1 MKNKKII
8 IIPILAILLLFV
20 IFSKTNNNEIRTIKN
35 EKELYNLYNQK
46 GETSLSLIQKLIT
59 LPFSILVSDY
69 HHDSWVDTW
78 GGDMNYKNVDIMEK
92 SDLDSSATITG
103 GTTKK
108 DYSKTNIQVEGVDEA
123 DILKTD
129 GDYIYSISENK
140 VIITNVKDSSK
151 PIIESTI
158 YNDNNIPSDLLL
170 YKNKLVIISTKIN
183 NNKRN
188 YYRYYDNKNTII
200 EVYDLNNKNNPKLLK
215 KFELQEPY
223 YTTRCIDGK
232 LYIFSNG
239 YLREK
244 NKKISIDYKED
255 NKIKKI
261 NKNNIYYLKDH
272 FDNYQTLIAE
282 LDLNNIK
289 DIKLSSYLIDISNTY
304 ISKNNIYL
312 LNQDYSNGKISL
324 KSIFGLK
331 GVFGL
336 IDAINNDNY
345 SYKSKTKIYKFN
357 IDNKKGVTYLTN
369 TTIEGSTINQYSLDE
384 YNDNIRIALETD
396 DGTRIAILDKNLKL
410 LGETEKLEENEKM
423 YASRFIGDKA
433 YLVTYK
439 NTDPLFVI
447 DLKNPK
453 HPKVLGEL
461 KIPGY
466 STYLHPYDE
475 NHLIGIGMDT
485 KEVINRDNNGN
496 VTSSRATITGMKMC
510 LFDVTDINHPKEI
523 DKTVIGDSRTVSA
536 ILTNPKAILFSK
548 EKQLLAIPVNNYQE
562 DFKVEETDSYDEEIE
577 NFTQKDNYISEGYF
591 VYHIDL
597 KGFKLKGVIN
607 HEKDTTPRYYYYPS
621 KLLRGLYIEDNLYTV
636 SESEIKINKLEDLK
650 EISNLNL
657 KKEENKWKKIT
668 EWYHI

>member
-20 IFSKTNNNEIRTIKN
+20 IFSKTNNNEIRTIKS

-46 GETSLSLIQKLIT
+46 GETNLSLIQKLIT
-59 LPFSILVSDY
+59 LPFSILVEHSY
-69 HHDSWVDTW
+69 SPRYYNTW
-78 GGDMNYKNVDIMEK
+78 GGVDYKTDTMVEEDTATSSDI
-92 SDLDSSATITG
+92 TTG
-103 GTTKK
+103 GTKK

-140 VIITNVKDSSK
+140 VIITNVEDSSK

-158 YNDNNIPSDLLL
+158 YNENNIPSDLLL
-170 YKNKLVIISTKIN
+170 YKNKLVIISAEIN
-183 NNKRN
+183 DNIVRGNSS
-188 YYRYYDNKNTII
+188 YRYYDNKNTIV
-200 EVYDLNNKNNPKLLK
+200 EVYDLKDKTNPKLLK
-215 KFELQEPY
+215 KIELQEPY
-223 YTTRCIDGK
+223 YTTRCINGK
-232 LYIFSNG
+232 LYIFSKG

-244 NKKISIDYKED
+244 DKKISIDYKED
-255 NKIKKI
+255 NTTKKI
-261 NKNNIYYLKDH
+261 NTNNIYYLKDH
-272 FDNYQTLIAE
+272 FENYQTLIAE

-312 LNQDYSNGKISL
+312 LDEDYSNGRISL

-336 IDAINNDNY
+336 IDAIDNDDY

-384 YNDNIRIALETD
+384 YNDNIRIALETN

-410 LGETEKLEENEKM
+410 LGETEKLEENERM

-447 DLKNPK
+447 DLKDPK

-485 KEVINRDNNGN
+485 KEVINRDSNGN
-496 VTSSRATITGMKMC
+496 VTNSWATITGMKMC

-536 ILTNPKAILFSK
+536 ILTNPKALLFSK

-562 DFKVEETDSYDEEIE
+562 DFSVKETDSYEEEIE

-650 EISNLNL
+650 EISNLKL
-657 KKEENKWKKIT
+657 KKEDKDENK
-668 EWYHI
+668 

>member
-20 IFSKTNNNEIRTIKN
+20 IFYKTNNNEIRTIKS

-46 GETSLSLIQKLIT
+46 GETNLSLIQKLIT
-59 LPFSILVSDY
+59 LPFSILVEHSY
-69 HHDSWVDTW
+69 SPRYYNTW
-78 GGDMNYKNVDIMEK
+78 GGVDYKTDTMVEE
-92 SDLDSSATITG
+92 DLATNTTG
-103 GTTKK
+103 STTSNK

-140 VIITNVKDSSK
+140 VIITNVKDSTNPK
-151 PIIESTI
+151 IEKTI
-158 YNDNNIPSDLLL
+158 YNDNNIPTDLLL

-183 NNKRN
+183 TNNNNNRR
-188 YYRYYDNKNTII
+188 YYSYYDNKNTIV
-200 EVYDLNNKNNPKLLK
+200 EVYDIKDKTNPKLLK
-215 KFELQEPY
+215 KFELEEPY
-223 YTTRCIDGK
+223 YTTRCIDGN
-232 LYIFSNG
+232 LYIFSKG

-244 NKKISIDYKED
+244 DKKISIDYKED
-255 NKIKKI
+255 NKTKKI
-261 NKNNIYYLKDH
+261 NMSNIYYLKDH
-272 FDNYQTLIAE
+272 FENYQTLISE

-289 DIKLSSYLIDISNTY
+289 DIKLSSYLIDISNAY

-312 LNQDYSNGKISL
+312 LNQDYDNEKVSL

-336 IDAINNDNY
+336 IDAIEDDDYN
-345 SYKSKTKIYKFN
+345 SYEEKTKIYKFN
-357 IDNKKGVTYLTN
+357 IDPKKGITYQTN
-369 TTIEGSTINQYSLDE
+369 TKVEGKTINQYSLDE
-384 YNDNIRIALETD
+384 LDGNIRIALETD

-447 DLKNPK
+447 DLKDPRN
-453 HPKVLGEL
+453 PKVLGEL

-485 KEVINRDNNGN
+485 KEVINRDSNGN
-496 VTSSRATITGMKMC
+496 VTSSWATITGMKMC
-510 LFDVTDINHPKEI
+510 LFDVTDINNPKEI
-523 DKTVIGDSRTVSA
+523 DKTTIGDSRTVSA
-536 ILTNPKAILFSK
+536 ILTNPKALLFSK

-562 DFKVEETDSYDEEIE
+562 DFSVKGTDTYEEEIE
-577 NFTQKDNYISEGYF
+577 NFTNKDNYISEGYF

-597 KGFKLKGVIN
+597 EGFKLKGVIN
-607 HEKDTTPRYYYYPS
+607 HKKDITPRYYYYPS

-636 SESEIKINKLEDLK
+636 SETELKINKLSDLK
-650 EISNLNL
+650 EIS
-657 KKEENKWKKIT
+657 K
-668 EWYHI
+668 